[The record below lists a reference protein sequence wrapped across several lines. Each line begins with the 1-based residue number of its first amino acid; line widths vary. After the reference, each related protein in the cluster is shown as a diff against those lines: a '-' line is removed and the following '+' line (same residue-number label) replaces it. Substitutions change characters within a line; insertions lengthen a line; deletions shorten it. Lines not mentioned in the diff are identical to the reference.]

1 MAMKR
6 LLKDGS
12 TGLFYDGQG
21 GWTAD
26 EHAACAFKDSSEA
39 IRAFQKLL
47 KPNIFLV
54 LKFQD
59 SRFDISTPL
68 GNPEPPPPAKHLKP
82 NSIIIG
88 TVLPAAMEA
97 FRVVSGR
104 F

>member
-12 TGLFYDGQG
+12 TGLFYDGNG

-26 EHAACAFKDSSEA
+26 ENAAYAYKDSSEA
-39 IRAFQKLL
+39 IRAFQKIL
-47 KPNIFLV
+47 KPNILLV

-68 GNPEPPPPAKHLKP
+68 GQPEPPSPGKLNHPG
-82 NSIIIG
+82 SIII

-97 FRVVSGR
+97 LRAVSGR
-104 F
+104 L